1 MWDSNPGPILW
12 VLYNALPL
20 DKKEL
25 GDCDVF
31 LGCLDDFERHIG
43 AYFGGSCKAKAWSH
57 CEGAMNLL
65 KFYLHDV

>member
-43 AYFGGSCKAKAWSH
+43 AFSEDLVRPRRGHTVK
-57 CEGAMNLL
+57 EQ
-65 KFYLHDV
+65 